1 MVNVQNSQEF
11 SCQVLNRDVWS
22 SPAVKEIVSEHFLF
36 WQVYN
41 TSRDG
46 ERYIQFYP
54 VNQYPYISIID
65 PRTGELVESWN
76 NIDSPDLFCEKITD
90 FLRDRPSP
98 DGTTNNSDA
107 PILNNLI
114 NGSTSAS
121 SVEVMATG
129 SQVASI
135 YDADEEAQLA
145 AAIKASLEPSAQIKP
160 VAISIDSDSEAS
172 IDSFV
177 SGDSEMPKPDE
188 SSPEEIIAEDYNQYL
203 GSESSEKTELVL
215 RYPDGNKEKMTF
227 PVDSKLK
234 VIESNLNPQII

>member
-54 VNQYPYISIID
+54 VNQYPYIAIID
-65 PRTGELVESWN
+65 PRTGELVESSN
-76 NIDSPDLFCEKITD
+76 IIDSPDLFCEKITD

-98 DGTTNNSDA
+98 DGTTNNSHS
-107 PILNNLI
+107 PILSNLM

-121 SVEVMATG
+121 ADVNVIG

-188 SSPEEIIAEDYNQYL
+188 SSPEEIISEDYNQYL

-234 VIESNLNPQII
+234 VC